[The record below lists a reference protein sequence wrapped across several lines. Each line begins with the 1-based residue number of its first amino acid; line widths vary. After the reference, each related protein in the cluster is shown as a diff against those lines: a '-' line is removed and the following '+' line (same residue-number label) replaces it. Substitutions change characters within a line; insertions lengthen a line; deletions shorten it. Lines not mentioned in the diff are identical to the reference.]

1 MVSVHQSSPQRNG
14 TSTEAP
20 GDSTSEFQFFLP
32 SRNGYLFLE
41 QSPPVIIGNAT
52 IRKLLQKGVKIDS
65 PFLIPGN
72 PNPEEEGINVHM
84 ASRLDRSSISSS
96 TVRLLLAHYTRCIEP
111 VFPTAITLADDTE
124 ASLKH
129 MKEIDRCRVL
139 LACAIAAI
147 HKSYYGPA
155 WKIVATTCREW
166 AEELAAELMTRRDDQ
181 TVIILLLLI
190 IYELADPER
199 GLIWELLS
207 FADRACLELGWHRT
221 DDQDIQQLTGPA
233 MPPNPERGRL
243 STEAKKRILSV
254 LIHIERTMNILVHRP
269 SVLSCSTSWNLADS
283 DLAYNHCIKLMQ
295 LLFESGVA
303 PEDPAQ
309 CPLTGPLSPAIDILQ
324 SMPPSEVLTHVGWTL
339 LQPTLANHPLCGSC
353 SSFSTMAR
361 STSFDSL
368 HARVLSEAA
377 CLIDTAHALLVCQ
390 HAFIPPIFASCR
402 AFVGGCLLI
411 TANSCRWPSAETYS
425 AHLMKCSEVLAFTV
439 PMWKGGRDY
448 YDVWRQIARGV

>member
-1 MVSVHQSSPQRNG
+1 MVSVHQSSPQRND

-20 GDSTSEFQFFLP
+20 KDSTGEYQFFLP
-32 SRNGYLFLE
+32 SRGGYLFLE

-52 IRKLLQKGVKIDS
+52 IRKLLQQGVKIDS

-111 VFPTAITLADDTE
+111 VFPAAITLADDSE

-166 AEELAAELMTRRDDQ
+166 AEELAAELVTRRDDH
-181 TVIILLLLI
+181 TVLILLLLI

-207 FADRACLELGWHRT
+207 FADRTCLELGWHRT

-233 MPPNPERGRL
+233 MSLNPEKGRL
-243 STEAKKRILSV
+243 STEAKERVLSV
-254 LIHIERTMNILVHRP
+254 LIHIERQDYRHHQ
-269 SVLSCSTSWNLADS
+269 LS
-283 DLAYNHCIKLMQ
+283 Q
-295 LLFESGVA
+295 
-303 PEDPAQ
+303 
-309 CPLTGPLSPAIDILQ
+309 
-324 SMPPSEVLTHVGWTL
+324 
-339 LQPTLANHPLCGSC
+339 
-353 SSFSTMAR
+353 
-361 STSFDSL
+361 
-368 HARVLSEAA
+368 
-377 CLIDTAHALLVCQ
+377 
-390 HAFIPPIFASCR
+390 
-402 AFVGGCLLI
+402 
-411 TANSCRWPSAETYS
+411 
-425 AHLMKCSEVLAFTV
+425 
-439 PMWKGGRDY
+439 
-448 YDVWRQIARGV
+448 